1 MQCLHIRT
9 YIYKWGCDV
18 YIYICFPQPSKV
30 RKQQCKQCMRPFRYA
45 VLFSQLKE
53 SVWMHIYTH
62 GIRIYVRTCMIIL
75 LETVHCYHACCGLYV
90 HGLHTRKSR
99 GRAQEIYM
107 ELLSVCQHVFCS
119 YGQGWG
125 PPFIMMFL
133 IAMFLLL

>member
-1 MQCLHIRT
+1 
-9 YIYKWGCDV
+9 
-18 YIYICFPQPSKV
+18 
-30 RKQQCKQCMRPFRYA
+30 
-45 VLFSQLKE
+45 
-53 SVWMHIYTH
+53 MHIYTH

-75 LETVHCYHACCGLYV
+75 LKTVHCYHACCGLCV